1 MLKSKKKLLAVIL
14 TIAMTIALTP
24 TVAFSEDLIPSE
36 GDIVSGFE
44 AENVIADISEESL
57 EIETRENADISGA
70 GENEGDVLNF
80 ESAVL
85 NADKYNN
92 DPDPD
97 PDPDPQTKFTFT
109 AKSETVKYDGEL
121 HTLEGFTEPLEF
133 VFNGQKYTIEGVTAS
148 VSSYNAGTYPTEI
161 YNDDMV
167 IKDSQGEP
175 VLQPNFELEFV
186 PGTLTIEKRNVVL
199 RSVDLSKVYDGT
211 ALVNGD
217 NPIKIEGDGF
227 APGEGVKSYTFT
239 GSQTEVGSDPNSF
252 EYELYPLVVVN
263 SLSLNNN
270 PILGNNPEEHVGTNP
285 DNYDINKAEG
295 TLTVTKRQVILRS
308 VDLSKVYDGTAL
320 VNGDNP
326 IKIEGDGFLPGEGV
340 KSYTFTG
347 SQTEVGS
354 SPNSFEY
361 ELYPIIEINSLNL
374 NDDQLVGTNPNN
386 YDIARV
392 FGTLTVTSTSNGGG
406 DEPRKSGTPS
416 DNNIQDDKPPLGDKP
431 DDKPDDAKSDDTPDN
446 EIIKDEN
453 VPTSIAPDVV
463 KQPDTGNVTIFKEP
477 VPKSAFTDNKP
488 RLPQTGQSFLLI
500 ELLAAISFVTVA
512 LGLILNAR
520 ARRRS

>member
-133 VFNGQKYTIEGVTAS
+133 VVNGQKYTIEGVTAS
-148 VSSYNAGTYPTEI
+148 ASGYNAGTYPTEI

-239 GSQTEVGSDPNSF
+239 GSQTEVGS
-252 EYELYPLVVVN
+252 
-263 SLSLNNN
+263 
-270 PILGNNPEEHVGTNP
+270 
-285 DNYDINKAEG
+285 
-295 TLTVTKRQVILRS
+295 
-308 VDLSKVYDGTAL
+308 
-320 VNGDNP
+320 
-326 IKIEGDGFLPGEGV
+326 
-340 KSYTFTG
+340 
-347 SQTEVGS
+347 

-374 NDDQLVGTNPNN
+374 NDDQPVGTNPNN

-416 DNNIQDDKPPLGDKP
+416 DNNIQDDKPPLG
-431 DDKPDDAKSDDTPDN
+431 DKPDDAKSDDTPDN